1 MAGNGFFWHLFFH
14 HHHLFFD
21 PKISKTLSH
30 TYIYILYIYTYALL
44 VVCTSQS
51 LRIGFA
57 NRKRISTTRSS
68 ISIMSVAKNIVVLP
82 GDHVGQ
88 EITEEAIKVL
98 NAISEARPTVK
109 FNFQHH
115 LIGGAAI
122 DATGV
127 PLPKEALIAS
137 KKADAIL
144 LGAVGGPKWGT
155 GSVRPEQG
163 LLEIRK
169 ELQLYANLRPC
180 NFASD
185 SLVDLSPLKAEHAK
199 GTDFVVVRELVGGIY
214 FGERK
219 EDDGDGVAWDSEKYS
234 VPEVQRITRMA
245 AFLALQHNPP
255 LPIWSLDK
263 ANVLASSRLWRRTV
277 EETIKNEFPTLSVK
291 HQLIDSA
298 AMILIKN
305 PTQLNGIIITSNMFG
320 DIISDEA
327 SVIPGS
333 LGLLP
338 SASLASLPDTNT
350 AFGLYEPCHG
360 SAPDLPKGKVN
371 PIATILSAAMMLR
384 LSLDMAE
391 EANVVEEAVKKVL
404 DSGVRT
410 GDLGG
415 SNSTSDVG
423 SAVAE
428 AVKKILK

>member
-1 MAGNGFFWHLFFH
+1 
-14 HHHLFFD
+14 
-21 PKISKTLSH
+21 
-30 TYIYILYIYTYALL
+30 
-44 VVCTSQS
+44 
-51 LRIGFA
+51 
-57 NRKRISTTRSS
+57 
-68 ISIMSVAKNIVVLP
+68 MSKNIVVLP
-82 GDHVGQ
+82 GDHVGT
-88 EITEEAIKVL
+88 EITNEAIKVL
-98 NAISEARPTVK
+98 NAISEARPSIK
-109 FNFQHH
+109 FNFEHH

-127 PLPKEALIAS
+127 PLPDEALEAS
-137 KKADAIL
+137 KKADAVL

-163 LLEIRK
+163 LLKIRK
-169 ELQLYANLRPC
+169 ELGLYANLRPC

-185 SLVDLSPLKAEHAK
+185 SLLDLSPLKPEYAK

-219 EDDGDGVAWDSEKYS
+219 EDEGDGVAWDSEKYS

-263 ANVLASSRLWRRTV
+263 ANVLASSRLWRKTV
-277 EETIKNEFPTLSVK
+277 EETIKNEFPQLTVQ

-298 AMILIKN
+298 AMILVKS
-305 PTQLNGIIITSNMFG
+305 PTKLNGIVITNNMFG

-338 SASLASLPDTNT
+338 SASLASLPDTNK

-360 SAPDLPKGKVN
+360 SAPDLPANKVN
-371 PIATILSAAMMLR
+371 PIATILSAAMMLK
-384 LSLDMAE
+384 LSLDLVE
-391 EANVVEEAVKKVL
+391 EGRAVEEAVRKAL
-404 DSGVRT
+404 DSGIRT

-415 SNSTSDVG
+415 SNSTTEVG
-423 SAVAE
+423 DAVAK
-428 AVKKILK
+428 AVKEILA

>member
-1 MAGNGFFWHLFFH
+1 MSA
-14 HHHLFFD
+14 
-21 PKISKTLSH
+21 PKK
-30 TYIYILYIYTYALL
+30 
-44 VVCTSQS
+44 
-51 LRIGFA
+51 
-57 NRKRISTTRSS
+57 
-68 ISIMSVAKNIVVLP
+68 IVVLP

-88 EITEEAIKVL
+88 EITAEAIKVL
-98 NAISEARPTVK
+98 KAISDVRSNVK
-109 FNFQHH
+109 FDFENH

-127 PLPKEALIAS
+127 PLPDEALEAS
-137 KKADAIL
+137 KKADAVL

-163 LLEIRK
+163 LLKIRK

-185 SLVDLSPLKAEHAK
+185 SLLDLSPIKPQFAK

-214 FGERK
+214 FGKRK
-219 EDDGDGVAWDSEKYS
+219 EDDGDGVAWDSEQYT

-245 AFLALQHNPP
+245 AFMALQHEPP

-263 ANVLASSRLWRRTV
+263 ANVLASSRLWRKTV
-277 EETIKNEFPTLSVK
+277 EETIKNEFPTLKVQ

-298 AMILIKN
+298 AMILVKN
-305 PTQLNGIIITSNMFG
+305 PTHLNGIIITSNMFG

-338 SASLASLPDTNT
+338 SASLASLPDKKT

-360 SAPDLPKGKVN
+360 SAPDLPKNKVN
-371 PIATILSAAMMLR
+371 PIATILSAAMMLK
-384 LSLDMAE
+384 LSLNLPE
-391 EANVVEEAVKKVL
+391 EGKAIEDAVKKVL
-404 DSGVRT
+404 DAGIRT

-415 SNSTSDVG
+415 SNSTTEVG
-423 SAVAE
+423 DAVAE
-428 AVKKILK
+428 EVKKILA

>member
-1 MAGNGFFWHLFFH
+1 
-14 HHHLFFD
+14 
-21 PKISKTLSH
+21 
-30 TYIYILYIYTYALL
+30 
-44 VVCTSQS
+44 
-51 LRIGFA
+51 
-57 NRKRISTTRSS
+57 
-68 ISIMSVAKNIVVLP
+68 MSNVKNIVVLP

-88 EITEEAIKVL
+88 EITDEAIKVL
-98 NAISEARPTVK
+98 NAISEARPNVK
-109 FNFQHH
+109 FNFEQH

-122 DATGV
+122 DATGE
-127 PLPKEALIAS
+127 PLPDVSLEAARKS
-137 KKADAIL
+137 DAVL

-155 GSVRPEQG
+155 GQVRPEQG
-163 LLEIRK
+163 LLKIRK

-180 NFASD
+180 NFASE
-185 SLVDLSPLKAEHAK
+185 SLLELSPLKAEHAR

-219 EDDGDGVAWDSEKYS
+219 EDDGDGVAWDSEQYT

-255 LPIWSLDK
+255 LPVWSLDK
-263 ANVLASSRLWRRTV
+263 ANVLASSRLWRKTV
-277 EETIKNEFPTLSVK
+277 EKTIKEEFPTLTVQ

-298 AMILIKN
+298 AMILVKN
-305 PTQLNGIIITSNMFG
+305 PTQLNGVIITNNIFG

-371 PIATILSAAMMLR
+371 PIATILSAAMMLK
-384 LSLDMAE
+384 LSLNLFE
-391 EANVVEEAVKKVL
+391 EGAAVEEAVRKVL
-404 DSGVRT
+404 DSGIRT
-410 GDLGG
+410 GDLRGT
-415 SNSTSDVG
+415 SSTTEVG
-423 SAVAE
+423 DAVAK
-428 AVKKILK
+428 AVKEILA

>member
-1 MAGNGFFWHLFFH
+1 MSA
-14 HHHLFFD
+14 
-21 PKISKTLSH
+21 PKK
-30 TYIYILYIYTYALL
+30 
-44 VVCTSQS
+44 
-51 LRIGFA
+51 
-57 NRKRISTTRSS
+57 
-68 ISIMSVAKNIVVLP
+68 IVVLP

-88 EITEEAIKVL
+88 EITAEAIRVL
-98 NAISEARPTVK
+98 DAISEVRPDVK
-109 FNFQHH
+109 FDYQYH

-127 PLPKEALIAS
+127 PLPDEALDAA
-137 KKADAIL
+137 KKADAVL

-155 GSVRPEQG
+155 GQVRPEQG
-163 LLEIRK
+163 LLKIRK

-185 SLVDLSPLKAEHAK
+185 SLLDLSPLKPEYAK

-219 EDDGDGVAWDSEKYS
+219 EDEGDGVAWDSEKYS

-245 AFLALQHNPP
+245 AFLALQQNPP

-263 ANVLASSRLWRRTV
+263 ANVLASSRLWRKTV
-277 EETIKNEFPTLSVK
+277 EETIKNEFPTLTVQ

-298 AMILIKN
+298 AMILVKS
-305 PTQLNGIIITSNMFG
+305 PTKLNGIVITSNMFG

-338 SASLASLPDTNT
+338 SASLASLPDSNT

-360 SAPDLPKGKVN
+360 SAPDLPKNKVN
-371 PIATILSAAMMLR
+371 PIATILSAAMMLK
-384 LSLDMAE
+384 LSLNLVE
-391 EANVVEEAVKKVL
+391 EGNAVEEAVRRVL
-404 DSGVRT
+404 DAGIRT
-410 GDLGG
+410 ADLRGE
-415 SNSTSDVG
+415 NSTSEVG
-423 SAVAE
+423 DAVVK
-428 AVKKILK
+428 AVKEILA

>member
-1 MAGNGFFWHLFFH
+1 M
-14 HHHLFFD
+14 
-21 PKISKTLSH
+21 
-30 TYIYILYIYTYALL
+30 
-44 VVCTSQS
+44 
-51 LRIGFA
+51 
-57 NRKRISTTRSS
+57 TT
-68 ISIMSVAKNIVVLP
+68 KNIVVLP

-98 NAISEARPTVK
+98 TAVEEASKGKFK
-109 FNFQHH
+109 FNFEHH

-127 PLPKEALIAS
+127 PLPDEALAAS
-137 KKADAIL
+137 KKADAVL

-155 GSVRPEQG
+155 GAVRPEQG
-163 LLEIRK
+163 LLQIRK

-180 NFASD
+180 NFASE
-185 SLVDLSPLKAEHAK
+185 SLLELSPLKPEVAK

-219 EDDGDGVAWDSEKYS
+219 EDEGDGVAWDSEKYS

-245 AFLALQHNPP
+245 AFMALQHKPP

-263 ANVLASSRLWRRTV
+263 ANVLASSRLWRKTV
-277 EETIKNEFPTLSVK
+277 EETIKTEFPQLTVQ

-298 AMILIKN
+298 AMILVQK
-305 PTQLNGIIITSNMFG
+305 PTQLNGIIITNNMFG

-338 SASLASLPDTNT
+338 SASLASLPEKNN

-371 PIATILSAAMMLR
+371 PIATILSAAMMLK
-384 LSLDMAE
+384 LSLDLFE
-391 EANVVEEAVKKVL
+391 EGVAIEQAVKKVL
-404 DSGVRT
+404 DAGIRT
-410 GDLGG
+410 ADLHG
-415 SNSTSDVG
+415 SNSTTEVG
-423 SAVAE
+423 DAVAK
-428 AVKKILK
+428 AVKEILS

>member
-1 MAGNGFFWHLFFH
+1 MSA
-14 HHHLFFD
+14 
-21 PKISKTLSH
+21 PKK
-30 TYIYILYIYTYALL
+30 
-44 VVCTSQS
+44 
-51 LRIGFA
+51 
-57 NRKRISTTRSS
+57 
-68 ISIMSVAKNIVVLP
+68 IVVLP

-88 EITEEAIKVL
+88 EITAEAIKVL
-98 NAISEARPTVK
+98 KAISDVRSNVK
-109 FNFQHH
+109 FDFENH

-127 PLPKEALIAS
+127 PLPDEALEAS
-137 KKADAIL
+137 KKADAVL

-163 LLEIRK
+163 LLKIRK

-185 SLVDLSPLKAEHAK
+185 SLLDLSPIKPQFAK

-214 FGERK
+214 FGKRK
-219 EDDGDGVAWDSEKYS
+219 EDDGDGVAWDSEQYT

-245 AFLALQHNPP
+245 AFMALQHEPP

-263 ANVLASSRLWRRTV
+263 ANVLASSRLWRKTV
-277 EETIKNEFPTLSVK
+277 EETIKNEFPTLKVQ

-298 AMILIKN
+298 AMILVKN
-305 PTQLNGIIITSNMFG
+305 PTHLNGIIITSNMFG

-338 SASLASLPDTNT
+338 SASLASLPDKNT

-360 SAPDLPKGKVN
+360 SAPDLPKNKVN
-371 PIATILSAAMMLR
+371 PIATILSAAMMLK
-384 LSLDMAE
+384 LSLNLPE
-391 EANVVEEAVKKVL
+391 EGKAIEDAVKKVL
-404 DSGVRT
+404 DAGIRT

-415 SNSTSDVG
+415 SNSTTEVG
-423 SAVAE
+423 DAVAE
-428 AVKKILK
+428 EVKKILA